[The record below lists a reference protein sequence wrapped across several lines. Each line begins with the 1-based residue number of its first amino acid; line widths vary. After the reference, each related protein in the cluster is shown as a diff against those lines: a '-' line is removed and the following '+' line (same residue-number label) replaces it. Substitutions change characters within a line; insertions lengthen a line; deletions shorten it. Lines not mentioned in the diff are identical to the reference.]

1 MNKRTLKKMTF
12 DANSRVSPCLELDEP
27 DRKHFVGGRVAA
39 TKWVL
44 SGVRENDLSVSV
56 GGSMQCRSK
65 KR

>member
-1 MNKRTLKKMTF
+1 MNKGTLKKMAF
-12 DANSRVSPCLELDEP
+12 DVNPRVSLRVELDEP

-56 GGSMQCRSK
+56 GGSMQSRSK